1 MNPSDLTRRKAI
13 FALSATALSATA
25 LSAALCPLAL
35 PARAAQTEGAIHI
48 LKDPGCGCCT
58 AWATILDRA
67 GFQVTTEPVAGT
79 ALMRMKAD
87 HGIPAALA
95 SCHTALIDGYAIEGH
110 VPVADIRRLLAE
122 RPDAVGLAVP
132 GIPYGSPGMGP
143 EEDREAFD
151 VHLIR
156 RDGSTG
162 IFASYPAA

>member
-110 VPVADIRRLLAE
+110 VPVVSARDAPE
-122 RPDAVGLAVP
+122 RGAVLSLRAGRHHDQLVA
-132 GIPYGSPGMGP
+132 
-143 EEDREAFD
+143 
-151 VHLIR
+151 
-156 RDGSTG
+156 RDGAGHQT
-162 IFASYPAA
+162 